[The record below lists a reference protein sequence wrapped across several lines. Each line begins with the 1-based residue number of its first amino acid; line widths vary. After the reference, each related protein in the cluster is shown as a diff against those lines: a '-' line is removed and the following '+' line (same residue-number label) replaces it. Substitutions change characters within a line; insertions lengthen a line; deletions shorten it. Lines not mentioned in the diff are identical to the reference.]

1 MNSSSTLL
9 DSCICRRFNLWHLS
23 WHLSRHLYL
32 SSFTDLLYKG
42 SARFPSHFYRSLS
55 RQIHPFTS
63 QKTLFH
69 SKPLSKCFLCFFKFF
84 PSFGKF
90 IFSHFHAFHVLKPRF
105 WGFWKIL
112 GFLKNFGIFQNW
124 WVFKISYIASHK
136 HYNSIIMH
144 FDVCKLIM
152 CW

>member
-112 GFLKNFGIFQNW
+112 GFFKID

-144 FDVCKLIM
+144 LDVCKLIM